1 MAAQKSKYKP
11 VNLSKY
17 KGDPTNIM
25 CRSSWERKFCVWCD
39 HTDTVLLWSSEEYV
53 IPYISPLDSKTHRYF
68 PDFYVKIRNVDG
80 KTEEWIVEV
89 KPAAQTKEPKKQ
101 KRLTKRYINE
111 VKTYAVNK
119 YKWDYDLEWCKDRS
133 FKFVIFTERELG
145 IKS

>member
-11 VNLSKY
+11 INSSKY
-17 KGDPTNIM
+17 KGDPTNIV

-39 HTDTVLLWSSEEYV
+39 YTDTVLLWSSEEYV

-68 PDFYVKIRNVDG
+68 PDFYVKIRNANG
-80 KTEEWIVEV
+80 KIEEWIVEV

-101 KRLTKRYINE
+101 SRMTKRYINE

-119 YKWDYDLEWCKDRS
+119 YKWDYALEWCKDRN

>member
-1 MAAQKSKYKP
+1 M
-11 VNLSKY
+11 
-17 KGDPTNIM
+17 
-25 CRSSWERKFCVWCD
+25 WCD

-119 YKWDYDLEWCKDRS
+119 YKWDYALEWCKDRN